1 MATNIKLKEAFEA
14 ESQFG
19 AFFTGGIVAWT
30 STGEEFLCQDVG
42 KINVI
47 NIDSGNIVNSIGDE
61 PSVADLEEDVVY
73 TFALSADDE
82 HILTAHKSGL
92 LKMWE
97 KSNGSLKKMWKSA
110 HKGPVARLAF
120 RSRGGVVASGGSD
133 ASVRIWDYD
142 RKTCLCALHDS
153 QGVVALVQ
161 FHPDVDNTLVFGSGD
176 DNKINCWDYACKTLK
191 TTFTGHYSK
200 VTAISFEV
208 ESKVMASV
216 SRDKVLI
223 LWNIETGAQI
233 KVLPLYEGLEGVCI
247 LPKTLKLPNGF
258 DLAADE
264 NKDKIFAA
272 VAGEHGYIRIW
283 NCSDAKNIYS
293 QTNSSVSKATED
305 GGLAVT
311 QLLQCSKTNQLAMIT
326 ADHNIIVHNISTFHC
341 AKQLIGFSDEILDI
355 CFVGKNSRY
364 LAVATNS
371 SDIKFYD
378 TTNMNCS
385 ILKGHSDIVLA
396 LSSYKNFL
404 LSSSK
409 DNTIR
414 IWELDSG
421 SFSVRCVAKG
431 TKHTSSVGSVAFGR
445 MSHTICVSV
454 SQDTCLKVWE
464 VPKKFSAEITDE
476 ADLHSLVCTTTAIA
490 HEKDVNCV
498 AISPNDQIIA
508 TASQDKT
515 AKLWDSK
522 SLSLLGVLR
531 GHRRGVWCVR
541 FSPIDQI
548 LLTTSADCSLR
559 LWSLTDMTCLKTIEG
574 HESSVLRAEFISKG
588 MQLVSAGGDG
598 LIKLW
603 NIKNSECTLTLD
615 KHEARIWTLAVPQ
628 SETHFF
634 SGGADSKLIRWRD
647 VTEEKKLNEI
657 QERQEI
663 AAQEQELANLIAQ
676 KKMLKALRLALKL
689 EKPFLTLKIINTV
702 IKTGES
708 GLAETIGNLNNVHKE
723 SLMRHAITWNTN
735 SRNCRPAQL
744 VLNILINLVLAN
756 EFRPSNLGRMI
767 EETLPYTERHFKR
780 MTEYLKDLKFIEFTL
795 KCMQTHG
802 EMDVDIVDK

>member
-19 AFFTGGIVAWT
+19 AFYTGGIVAWT
-30 STGEEFLCQDVG
+30 SSGDEFLCQDVG

-47 NIDSGNIVNSIGDE
+47 NIDSGNIVNSIGE
-61 PSVADLEEDVVY
+61 EKSADVDEDVVY

-82 HILTAHKSGL
+82 HVLTAHKSGL

-97 KSNGSLKKMWKSA
+97 KKTGTLEKMWKSA

-120 RSRGGVVASGGSD
+120 RSRGNVVASGGSD
-133 ASVRIWDYD
+133 ASIRIWDYE
-142 RKTCLCALHDS
+142 RKTCLCAFRDS
-153 QGVVALVQ
+153 QGVVALVV
-161 FHPDVDNTLVFGSGD
+161 FHPDIENNLVFGSGD
-176 DNKINCWDYACKTLK
+176 DNKINCWDYATRTHKV
-191 TTFTGHYSK
+191 TFTGHYSK
-200 VTAISFEV
+200 VTALSFDTD
-208 ESKVMASV
+208 SKIMASV

-247 LPKTLKLPNGF
+247 LPKTLILPNGF
-258 DLAADE
+258 DLAAAE
-264 NKDKIFAA
+264 NKDKTFAA
-272 VAGEHGYIRIW
+272 VAGENGYIRVW
-283 NCSDAKNIYS
+283 NCSDAKNIYT
-293 QTNSSVSKATED
+293 QTNSSVSKASED

-311 QLLQCSKTNQLAMIT
+311 QLLQCNKTNQLAMVT
-326 ADHNIIVHNISTFHC
+326 ADHNIIVHNTSTFHC
-341 AKQLIGFSDEILDI
+341 AKQLIGFSDEILDV
-355 CFVGKNSRY
+355 CFVGKNSRF

-378 TTNMNCS
+378 TSNMNCS

-396 LSSYKNFL
+396 LSSHKNFL

-414 IWELDSG
+414 IWEMDSG
-421 SFSVRCVAKG
+421 SFTVKCVAKG
-431 TKHTSSVGSVAFGR
+431 TKHTSSVGSVAFGK
-445 MSHTICVSV
+445 MSHTICASA

-464 VPKKFSAEITDE
+464 VPKTFSNNSSDE
-476 ADLHSLVCTTTAIA
+476 VDLHSLVCTNTAIA

-498 AISPNDQIIA
+498 AISPNDLIVA

-522 SLSLLGVLR
+522 TLSLLGVLR

-559 LWSLTDMTCLKTIEG
+559 MWSLTDMTCLKTIEG

-615 KHEARIWTLAVPQ
+615 KHEARIWTLAVAHG
-628 SETHFF
+628 ETHFF
-634 SGGADSKLIRWRD
+634 SGGADSKLIRWKD
-647 VTEEKKLNEI
+647 VTEEKKLAEI
-657 QERQEI
+657 QERQEM
-663 AAQEQELANLIAQ
+663 AAQEQELNNLIAQ

-689 EKPFLTLKIINTV
+689 EKPYLTLKIINTV
-702 IKTGES
+702 IKNGES
-708 GLAETIGNLNNVHKE
+708 GLPDTIKSLNELHKE
-723 SLMRHAITWNTN
+723 SLMRHAVSWNTN

-756 EFRPSNLGRMI
+756 EFKPSGMGKMI

-795 KCMQTHG
+795 KCMQPHG
-802 EMDVDIVDK
+802 GMEVDVVDK